1 MAPRPISTH
10 GEMGL
15 LRPLIIRGACRT
27 AAVTAARA
35 SSLPARNANPLDRA
49 RSVCSTRKT
58 ATMIENGD
66 IATTIAGARSW
77 LRTDHIGHDFTDQS
91 RKCHARW
98 VDFSRVELSADDQ
111 AFRDELRALLQT
123 IVTEDVIRRDRET
136 GENFDEGVHLAL
148 GDAGYLAAEFND
160 EADGGFSRLRRR
172 LWNLELGRA
181 HTPWFHW
188 GTTAMVARAVRQF
201 GSPELKEE
209 VMERALSGQIRLCL
223 GYTEPE
229 GGSDVATCKTRA
241 VRDGDGWIINGSKMF
256 TSNAQNAAYVFLITN
271 TDPSAPKHQSLTMFL
286 VPLDSPGV
294 EIQPIRTVDGDRTNI
309 TYYSDVRVDDRYRL
323 GEVNGG
329 WTVLRD
335 ALNDEHGTVERGA
348 DGLQKVA
355 AMAEHLVLLAEAID
369 KVAALAADDDA
380 VKYRLG
386 RGIARMEAAMSTPDM
401 FGRVANAQTMR
412 DVSLELM
419 DIQGAVS
426 TLPVDAHGAV
436 ADGGAEYVFRL
447 AGPTGIYGG
456 TLEVFRNMIA
466 QHALGLGRAAYSPP
480 AKQPPRAGDHLG
492 GEQVECLVG
501 SAVVGEQHDL
511 AEAESCS
518 SCRRSTIAGGV
529 PIRPPSCSPKA
540 GMPKRFSASCRTSA
554 ATRRPARAPS
564 PPRWTARSS
573 TDRGRCRHRSTAAP
587 TSCARARPAHTS
599 ARSTHRHSARP
610 AAACTS
616 RRRRPRRSAAAA
628 AGPAPA

>member
-1 MAPRPISTH
+1 M
-10 GEMGL
+10 
-15 LRPLIIRGACRT
+15 
-27 AAVTAARA
+27 
-35 SSLPARNANPLDRA
+35 
-49 RSVCSTRKT
+49 
-58 ATMIENGD
+58 
-66 IATTIAGARSW
+66 
-77 LRTDHIGHDFTDQS
+77 
-91 RKCHARW
+91 RKCHARS

-111 AFRDELRALLQT
+111 AFQDELRALLST
-123 IVTEDVIRRDRET
+123 LVTDEVIARDRET

-148 GDAGYLAAEFND
+148 GEAGYLAAEFKD
-160 EADGGFSRLRRR
+160 EADGGFNRLRRR
-172 LWNLELGRA
+172 LWNLEIGRA

-188 GTTAMVARAVRQF
+188 GTTAMVARAVRDF
-201 GSPELKEE
+201 GSDELKAE
-209 VMERALSGQIRLCL
+209 VMERALSGRIRLCL

-256 TSNAQNAAYVFLITN
+256 TSNAQNASYVFLITN

-294 EIQPIRTVDGDRTNI
+294 EIQPLRTVDGDRTNI

-323 GEVNGG
+323 GDVNAG

-335 ALNDEHGTVERGA
+335 ALNDEHGTVERST

-369 KVAALAADDDA
+369 KVAPLAADDDA

-412 DVSLELM
+412 DVSLDLM

-426 TLPVDAHGAV
+426 TLPVDAHGAQ

-466 QHALGLGRAAYSPP
+466 QHALGLGRPAYAPP
-480 AKQPPRAGDHLG
+480 
-492 GEQVECLVG
+492 V
-501 SAVVGEQHDL
+501 
-511 AEAESCS
+511 
-518 SCRRSTIAGGV
+518 
-529 PIRPPSCSPKA
+529 
-540 GMPKRFSASCRTSA
+540 KR
-554 ATRRPARAPS
+554 
-564 PPRWTARSS
+564 
-573 TDRGRCRHRSTAAP
+573 
-587 TSCARARPAHTS
+587 
-599 ARSTHRHSARP
+599 
-610 AAACTS
+610 
-616 RRRRPRRSAAAA
+616 
-628 AGPAPA
+628 